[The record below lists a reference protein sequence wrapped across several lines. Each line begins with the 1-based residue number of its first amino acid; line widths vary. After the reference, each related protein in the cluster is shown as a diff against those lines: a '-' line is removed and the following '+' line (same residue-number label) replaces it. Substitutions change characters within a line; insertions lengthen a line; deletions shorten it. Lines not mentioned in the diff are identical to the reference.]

1 MAHRISKLS
10 HVAAT
15 ALRWVINKHEIL
27 LVWWLV
33 KCIASIIYDQGKK
46 VYSSED
52 TQLWK
57 VGYLPVNNP
66 YMVV

>member
-52 TQLWK
+52 TQL
-57 VGYLPVNNP
+57 
-66 YMVV
+66 